1 MSRILALDT
10 SSDACSAA
18 LLIDGT
24 VTERFSVIPREH
36 TQRLLPM
43 VDELLA
49 DHQQVLSQL
58 DAIAFGRGPGSFTG
72 LRICLGVVQGLA
84 FGADLPVIP
93 VSTLQV
99 LALGGI
105 TDYQYSEQSRV
116 LVALDARMSEVYW
129 AEYRV
134 EGQLPQLVTDEYV
147 MNPADVAKELD
158 QYANSNESVA
168 RYGLGPGWHY
178 PDMAA
183 VDTQSIQ
190 LEAHPHASCIARLA
204 DPLWQ
209 SGKAVSALDAQ
220 PTYLRDTVSWKK
232 RQRIRSL
239 PSSDGPSKDA

>member
-43 VDELLA
+43 VHELLA
-49 DHQQVLSQL
+49 DHQQPLSQL

-93 VSTLQV
+93 VSTLQA

-134 EGQLPQLVTDEYV
+134 EDQLPQLITDEYV
-147 MNPADVAKELD
+147 MNPTGVAEVLD
-158 QYANSNESVA
+158 QYTNSDESVL

-178 PDMAA
+178 PDMAT

-220 PTYLRDTVSWKK
+220 PTYLRDTISWKK
-232 RQRIRSL
+232 RQRIRNL
-239 PSSDGPSKDA
+239 SSSEGPSKDT

>member
-24 VTERFSVIPREH
+24 VSERFSVIPREH

-43 VDELLA
+43 VNELLA
-49 DHQQVLSQL
+49 DHQQELSQL

-93 VSTLQV
+93 VSTLQA

-105 TDYQYSEQSRV
+105 SDHHYAEQSRL

-129 AEYRV
+129 AEFRV
-134 EGQLPQLVTDEYV
+134 EEQIPQLITDEYV
-147 MNPADVAKELD
+147 MNPAAVAEVLD
-158 QYANSNESVA
+158 QYVDAEEPVT

-183 VDTQSIQ
+183 IDTKDVQ

-204 DPLWQ
+204 EPLWQ
-209 SGKAVSALDAQ
+209 SGKAVSALEAQ

-232 RQRIRSL
+232 RQRIRNQPTS
-239 PSSDGPSKDA
+239 